1 MSLIGVT
8 IISSQ
13 MDGVAKLSADTPA
26 VLKKISALE
35 TENKTF
41 KKGMYV
47 FTWMYLQYLCMYL
60 QYLILSYKKY
70 TTISSV
76 LSLQYQV
83 KNTSKLYNQICCVVR

>member
-1 MSLIGVT
+1 MCSIDLSSVKQSLINMSVKLMSLIGVT

-47 FTWMYLQYLCMYL
+47 CIY
-60 QYLILSYKKY
+60 
-70 TTISSV
+70 
-76 LSLQYQV
+76 
-83 KNTSKLYNQICCVVR
+83 NTYVCIYNT

>member
-47 FTWMYLQYLCMYL
+47 FTWMYLQYLYI
-60 QYLILSYKKY
+60 YVF
-70 TTISSV
+70 TIPDSFIQEIYHNIFCS
-76 LSLQYQV
+76 
-83 KNTSKLYNQICCVVR
+83 

>member
-47 FTWMYLQYLCMYL
+47 CIYMYVFTIPMYVF
-60 QYLILSYKKY
+60 
-70 TTISSV
+70 TIPDSFIQEIYHNIFCS
-76 LSLQYQV
+76 
-83 KNTSKLYNQICCVVR
+83 